1 MFPED
6 PLERIHGTYRL
17 EGHQKALLHGY
28 LHIQIIKCENLR
40 NLDCNAVCAPSCL
53 APQDVSDP
61 FVTVHAGTHRLAK
74 TSLKANDLNPL
85 YNEDFFVPVAH
96 FLGPEGLR
104 FAVSDDDFN
113 LYSQLIGETFLPMK
127 ELLKYD
133 DESKPLRV
141 GVHKVA
147 WLDKKPHHGSVE
159 YFVDFLPMELFSS
172 SMPME
177 VPGVYFKKQTG
188 NYVKLYVNADD
199 GRPGLPQVRYGP
211 REPGVTSVEN
221 GVSEMIEPEK
231 RVWQPQRLWRD
242 IYDAICQAQDMI
254 YITGWSVDVTQ
265 SLLRGTEK
273 EEALK
278 ISKYSP
284 YIGELLKQKAGEGV
298 TVNLLVWDDATS
310 NIVMPGVMGTHDE
323 VARRFFANTQVHL
336 RLAPMQGDERNN
348 IHEKAGKFVMF
359 THHQKLVIVDT
370 PQTNNA
376 KKRELL
382 AFIGGIDLTNGRW
395 DTNEHPLFR
404 SLTTDHQGDC
414 HNACFAV
421 DAQTVGPREPWHD
434 IHSSVR
440 GPGVLDI
447 VQNFTERWKMQA
459 QGCERDLVDLE
470 KLGLA
475 DPPAYTGKDAW
486 CTQLFRSI
494 DARTA
499 LFDQDRL
506 DTFTFTKVD
515 DIGEHFSPVLYK
527 GPNLKE
533 MLRGKQSEFN
543 RAFATRDISTFRFD
557 RDLTLKKGRNIDD
570 SVHSGILH
578 HIRRAEHSVYIESQY
593 FLSSSHLWGSCS
605 KTKCGNLV
613 AAELTLKIL
622 SKIEANEPFCAYI
635 LVPMWPEGI
644 PDSGAV
650 QAILRFQTL
659 TMESMY
665 TRIVAAL
672 RRRKELAKKNG
683 TAVPDAHAQD
693 YLNFYCL
700 ATRETSEGDT
710 SAQAPK
716 PKTDEETLSKT
727 RRHLIYV
734 HSKMVIVDDAI
745 AIIGS
750 ANINQRSLDG
760 ARDSEIVLGSWQP
773 AHLATKESIA
783 HGEVHGYRLHCW
795 ASILGEME
803 DVFRDPASVKCARR
817 VNEIAEKNWKVF
829 CSDQVQDMQ
838 SHLIPYP
845 VSVGKDG
852 SVEARPERGYFLD
865 TNAKVTGT
873 KSSLIPDLLTT

>member
-1 MFPED
+1 MF
-6 PLERIHGTYRL
+6 
-17 EGHQKALLHGY
+17 
-28 LHIQIIKCENLR
+28 
-40 NLDCNAVCAPSCL
+40 APSCL
-53 APQDVSDP
+53 TPKDVSDP
-61 FVTVHAGTHRLAK
+61 FVTVHAGTDRLAK
-74 TSLKANDLNPL
+74 TSLKENDLNPV

-104 FAVSDDDFN
+104 FAVSDNDFN
-113 LYSQLIGETFLPMK
+113 LYSQLIGETFLTME

-133 DESKPLRV
+133 DEGKPLRV

-147 WLDKKPHHGSVE
+147 FLDNKPHHGSLE
-159 YFVDFLPMELFSS
+159 YFVDFLPKELVSS

-177 VPGVYFKKQTG
+177 VPGVYFKQQTG
-188 NYVKLYVNADD
+188 NSVKLYTNADD
-199 GRPGLPQVRYGP
+199 GRPGLPQVCYGP
-211 REPGVTSVEN
+211 REAGVTGVES
-221 GVSEMIEPEK
+221 GGTEVKEPDK
-231 RVWQPQRLWRD
+231 LVWQPQRLWRD
-242 IYDAICQAQDMI
+242 IYDAICEAQDMI

-278 ISKYSP
+278 SSKYSP
-284 YIGELLKQKAGEGV
+284 YIGALLKQKADEGV
-298 TVNLLVWDDATS
+298 IVNLLVWDDATS
-310 NIVMPGVMGTHDE
+310 NIAMAGMMGTHDE
-323 VARRFFANTQVHL
+323 VARRFFAKTKVNL

-348 IHEKAGKFVMF
+348 LHEKAGKFVMF

-370 PQTNNA
+370 PQKNNT

-395 DTNEHPLFR
+395 DTHDHPLFR

-414 HNACFAV
+414 HNACFVV
-421 DAQTVGPREPWHD
+421 DAQKVGPREPWRD

-459 QGCERDLVDLE
+459 QGCENELVDLGKLGLDVVQNVTERWKMQAQGCENELVDLE
-470 KLGLA
+470 KFGLA
-475 DPPAYTGKDAW
+475 NPPASTGKDAW

-499 LFDQDRL
+499 LFDQDKL
-506 DTFTFTKVD
+506 DAFVFTKVD
-515 DIGEHFSPVLYK
+515 DIGERFSPVQSR
-527 GPNLKE
+527 NQHLKE
-533 MLRGKQSEFN
+533 MLTGKQSN
-543 RAFATRDISTFRFD
+543 RAFATSDISTFRFD

-593 FLSSSHLWGSCS
+593 FLSSSHLWGSYS
-605 KTKCGNLV
+605 KVKCGNLV
-613 AAELTLKIL
+613 AAELTIKIL

-635 LVPMWPEGI
+635 VLPMWPEGI
-644 PDSGAV
+644 PESGAV
-650 QAILRFQTL
+650 QAILWFQKL

-665 TRIVAAL
+665 KRIIVAL
-672 RRRKELAKKNG
+672 KRRKELAKQNG
-683 TAVPDAHAQD
+683 TVVPDARAQD

-700 ATRETSEGDT
+700 ATRETPEGDT
-710 SAQAPK
+710 STQAPK
-716 PKTDEETLSKT
+716 RNTDEETLSKT

-745 AIIGS
+745 ALIGS

-773 AHLATKESIA
+773 AHLATRASIA
-783 HGEVHGYRLHCW
+783 HGEIHGFRLHCW
-795 ASILGEME
+795 SSIMGEME
-803 DVFRDPASVKCARR
+803 DVFREPASAKCARR
-817 VNEIAEKNWKVF
+817 VNEIAEKNWKAF

-845 VSVGKDG
+845 ISVGEDG
-852 SVEARPERGYFLD
+852 SVDGRPKRGCFLD
-865 TNAKVTGT
+865 TNANVTGT

>member
-1 MFPED
+1 MLKLYRTRLKD
-6 PLERIHGTYRL
+6 PLEHIEGTYRL
-17 EGHQKALLHGY
+17 EGHRKALLHGY

-40 NLDCNAVCAPSCL
+40 NLDCNSMFAPSCL
-53 APQDVSDP
+53 TPQDVSDP

-74 TSLKANDLNPL
+74 TSLKENDLNPV

-96 FLGPEGLR
+96 FLRPEGLR
-104 FAVSDDDFN
+104 FAVEDNDFN
-113 LYSQLIGETFLPMK
+113 LYSQLIGETFLSME

-147 WLDKKPHHGSVE
+147 WLDNKQHHGSLE

-177 VPGVYFKKQTG
+177 VSGVYFKKQTG
-188 NYVKLYVNADD
+188 NSVKLYVNADD
-199 GRPGLPQVRYGP
+199 GRPGFPQVRYGG
-211 REPGVTSVEN
+211 REPGMTSVEN
-221 GVSEMIEPEK
+221 GGAEMMEPEK
-231 RVWQPQRLWRD
+231 LVWQPQRLWRD
-242 IYDAICQAQDMI
+242 IYDAICQAQNMI

-273 EEALK
+273 EEALQS
-278 ISKYSP
+278 SKYSP
-284 YIGELLKQKAGEGV
+284 YIGEVLKQKADEGV

-310 NIVMPGVMGTHDE
+310 NIAMPGMMGTHDE
-323 VARRFFANTQVHL
+323 VARRFFAKTKVNL

-348 IHEKAGKFVMF
+348 MHQKAGKFVMF

-370 PQTNNA
+370 PQNDNA
-376 KKRELL
+376 AKRELL

-395 DTNEHPLFR
+395 DTHNHPLFR

-421 DAQTVGPREPWHD
+421 DAQNVGPREPWRD

-440 GPGVLDI
+440 GPGALDI

-459 QGCERDLVDLE
+459 QGCEGELVNLG

-475 DPPAYTGKDAW
+475 NPPVHTGKDTW

-506 DTFTFTKVD
+506 ARFAFTKVD
-515 DIGEHFSPVLYK
+515 DIGEHFSLVNDR
-527 GPNLKE
+527 GQHLKE
-533 MLRGKQSEFN
+533 MLRGKQSN
-543 RAFATRDISTFRFD
+543 CAFATRDISTFRFD

-570 SVHSGILH
+570 SVHSAILH

-593 FLSSSHLWGSCS
+593 FLSSSHLWGSDS
-605 KTKCGNLV
+605 KAKCGNLV

-635 LVPMWPEGI
+635 VLPMWPEGI

-665 TRIVAAL
+665 TRIVATL
-672 RRRKELAKKNG
+672 KRRKELAKQNG
-683 TAVPDAHAQD
+683 TVVPDAPAQD
-693 YLNFYCL
+693 YLNFF
-700 ATRETSEGDT
+700 
-710 SAQAPK
+710 
-716 PKTDEETLSKT
+716 
-727 RRHLIYV
+727 V
-734 HSKMVIVDDAI
+734 
-745 AIIGS
+745 
-750 ANINQRSLDG
+750 
-760 ARDSEIVLGSWQP
+760 
-773 AHLATKESIA
+773 
-783 HGEVHGYRLHCW
+783 
-795 ASILGEME
+795 
-803 DVFRDPASVKCARR
+803 
-817 VNEIAEKNWKVF
+817 
-829 CSDQVQDMQ
+829 
-838 SHLIPYP
+838 
-845 VSVGKDG
+845 
-852 SVEARPERGYFLD
+852 
-865 TNAKVTGT
+865 
-873 KSSLIPDLLTT
+873 